1 MGPNSLKLQ
10 RQKAHNTSSVPSR
23 KYPPGHKSHAV
34 HSLPVTSKWF
44 YDICWV
50 LLFCRHWVIS
60 LWPLLLKSQKKASK
74 YLVADFSSTRG
85 LSELSLEV
93 SLPTD
98 PWAKTSRWNI
108 FSLCHSAG
116 TLLLFHGS
124 EIWVISFPS
133 MYHLANLAVQEMGC
147 GKARN
152 CLTMRLFSFMQKHI
166 LLWKT
171 VQHPQVVLVC
181 SPLLT
186 YHL

>member
-124 EIWVISFPS
+124 ESWVCSAF
-133 MYHLANLAVQEMGC
+133 C
-147 GKARN
+147 
-152 CLTMRLFSFMQKHI
+152 MRLFSFMQKHI

-171 VQHPQVVLVC
+171 VKHPQVVLVC